1 MPRKATDNP
10 VFLAMIGIE
19 ELLDPLT
26 DQGKAQVL
34 RWALDEYGHVLR
46 GGRPERLTPD
56 VTGDRPAAADRDH
69 VTYDESLDGRPV
81 GVEP

>member
-34 RWALDEYGHVLR
+34 RWASDEYGHVLR
-46 GGRPERLTPD
+46 GGRPDRQLEVNDRGWP
-56 VTGDRPAAADRDH
+56 TGNYVDDGP
-69 VTYDESLDGRPV
+69 LDSRPV

>member
-10 VFLAMIGIE
+10 VLKAKIGIE

-34 RWALDEYGHVLR
+34 RWANDEYGHVL
-46 GGRPERLTPD
+46 
-56 VTGDRPAAADRDH
+56 A
-69 VTYDESLDGRPV
+69 DGRPDRV
-81 GVEP
+81 SDAVLAGPLGEPLSPDGAR